1 MHGTTKLICRTYAC
15 CRDLTKLKTN
25 DAVSSTAEMETKK
38 TVSDHSVTKEMKR
51 RRSLGKVKA
60 LKTPALQQPD
70 QMGDEDEGSV
80 GVEGEGTQ
88 RDTKDDTPDRSTPEV
103 PMTDAVASN
112 SPTLTNDDTKSESPI
127 ATDTAPASPERTAR
141 AQVVLPSGAHPLV
154 APTRRT
160 AAMSRTSTSRHQN
173 SRSKMTRTSSQS
185 TPLARRQTSTTT
197 FLPDPK
203 GRVLK
208 RQRHVLTPP
217 ESPVSEV
224 KTGLLKEISDVKAMV
239 RGVRETVG
247 GDVASHETSQ
257 LPPPNSSSMDP
268 KQSKDKFIKSYS
280 VLELVGMGSAVGFDR
295 MLQPH

>member
-51 RRSLGKVKA
+51 RSLGKVKA

-88 RDTKDDTPDRSTPEV
+88 RDTKDVTPDQSTPEV
-103 PMTDAVASN
+103 PMTDVVASN
-112 SPTLTNDDTKSESPI
+112 PPTLTNDNTKSESPV
-127 ATDTAPASPERTAR
+127 AMDTAPASPERTAR
-141 AQVVLPSGAHPLV
+141 AQVVLPSGAHPPV

-173 SRSKMTRTSSQS
+173 SRSKMTRTSSRS

-197 FLPDPK
+197 VPPDPK

-280 VLELVGMGSAVGFDR
+280 VLELVGMGSAV
-295 MLQPH
+295 